1 MTDQTNNSQARVFK
15 IGTSTIVE
23 DESMSG
29 LDLDAVKQILQ
40 RTYPEV
46 AHATVRE
53 VTLEDGS
60 TCYHFIP
67 VAGKKGS
74 AHVQHRHER

>member
-1 MTDQTNNSQARVFK
+1 MTEQSNNTQARIFK

-53 VTLEDGS
+53 RTLEDGS
-60 TCYHFIP
+60 ICYDFIAR
-67 VAGKKGS
+67 AGRKG
-74 AHVQHRHER
+74 